1 MEIMPF
7 ALRLT
12 LVLFNLVFSVQS
24 WTVLYSLP
32 ENSTH
37 RIEKNH
43 RLTTLDRLGKE
54 FKISFELWVEEYHDP
69 DTYNS
74 R

>member
-7 ALRLT
+7 GLT
-12 LVLFNLVFSVQS
+12 LALFNLVFSVQS

-54 FKISFELWVEEYHDP
+54 YKISFELWVEEYHDP

>member
-1 MEIMPF
+1 MTF
-7 ALRLT
+7 CLT
-12 LVLFNLVFSVQS
+12 LALFNLVFSVQS

-54 FKISFELWVEEYHDP
+54 YKISFELWVEEYHDSH
-69 DTYNS
+69 TYNS